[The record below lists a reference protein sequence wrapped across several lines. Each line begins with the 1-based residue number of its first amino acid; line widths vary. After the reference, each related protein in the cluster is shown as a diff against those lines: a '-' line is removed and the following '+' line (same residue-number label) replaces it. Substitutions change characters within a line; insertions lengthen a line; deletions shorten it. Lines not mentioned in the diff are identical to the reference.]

1 MLSLLP
7 EPTVVIR
14 YNSAVDSPQAL
25 LEAVPRKLIRITIV
39 GWAMKTILVFGVS
52 GVGKSWLCRQAA
64 ASLGLRHVSG
74 SELIRAE
81 KERLTSQIVSADELR
96 TDRVVDNQELLLAGF
111 RIYEAQDSTSILFD
125 GHNVVDTNDG
135 LVRIPFEV
143 ISGLRPAGIAVVVD
157 TPAAIISRRN
167 ADSTRGRPQR
177 NEETLSNYQDL
188 CLELAKDHATLLS
201 VPMESIASGN
211 TDAFVA
217 FLRPLL

>member
-1 MLSLLP
+1 M
-7 EPTVVIR
+7 
-14 YNSAVDSPQAL
+14 
-25 LEAVPRKLIRITIV
+25 
-39 GWAMKTILVFGVS
+39 
-52 GVGKSWLCRQAA
+52 
-64 ASLGLRHVSG
+64 SG

-111 RIYEAQDSTSILFD
+111 RTYAAQDSTSILFD

-143 ISGLRPAGIAVVVD
+143 IAGLRPAGIAMVVD
-157 TPAAIISRRN
+157 APAAIVARRT

-177 NEETLSNYQDL
+177 TAEALSTYQDL
-188 CLELAKDHATLLS
+188 CLELARDHATSLS
-201 VPMESIASGN
+201 IPMETITSGE